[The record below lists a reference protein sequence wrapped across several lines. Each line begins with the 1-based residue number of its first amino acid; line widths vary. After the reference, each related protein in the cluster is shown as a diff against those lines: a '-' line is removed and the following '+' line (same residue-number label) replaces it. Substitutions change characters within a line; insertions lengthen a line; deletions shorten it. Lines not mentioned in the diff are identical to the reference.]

1 MGCYVIAVGGTGN
14 KVMESIVYG
23 ACADAFYTLDDTG
36 RRTPIEEL
44 RLLAVD
50 VDAACG
56 NTTRAKQ
63 AGEHYEDVRA
73 ALRRAGLPTP
83 GFHTRLRVEKWNMNL
98 SRRATSV
105 EQQVRNHK
113 KDQLLARALFNR
125 TEASL
130 EYSEGFR
137 GHPDLGML
145 FFSELLSGLDAAT
158 AAGQPDEM
166 ADLLDAMRQEMERGE
181 TVRVI
186 LCGSIF
192 GGTGASGIP
201 AISQF
206 LRERFRSFG
215 PRLVLAAALMLP
227 YYKVPPSTQNEE
239 LEIVVKSSAF
249 LDKART
255 ALSYYGM
262 EGMIRQDEND
272 QTGVYDAIYLLGLP
286 QEDFVTTR
294 IYSTGSQSQENDA
307 HILEWLAMRCV
318 ARFFRTGFRGAQ
330 SHQIDCYYY
339 QMHERAFSWDSFDEE
354 GELYRV
360 GFGGLMKAGVTY
372 VSECYP
378 YLRRRVKG
386 DARGRRNAVNYY
398 AAFFG
403 GLRGLSVAQRATLEK
418 SVDSLYRLLMFYC
431 NWMCQVLRT
440 LPPNLRK
447 VSPEEKRRQEA
458 EQNYALLC
466 AQAGQLEENPDEAL
480 PDRLNDAQREL
491 AVHALEAKQEAFT
504 RELGGVA
511 WLEILQNAK
520 TLHEGRAT
528 QQRAAIEALQRRLAQ
543 GADEDGAPLD
553 EQKATLEAC
562 RLADMRQS
570 LERLSREN
578 ARVADDIR
586 RAVAEDVAER
596 YPAPKRE
603 RADLLPENE
612 LFDARLA
619 SQLYELLRLSG
630 LPREERSPRRY
641 DALCEALQA
650 GIGRLIVHRVP
661 DPVAISQIAAGL
673 GGGRYQGADPQA
685 AVGAFFAQ
693 LLGAVLEEDTL

>member
-23 ACADAFYTLDDTG
+23 ACADAFYSMDEEG
-36 RRTPIEEL
+36 RRVPVPEIH
-44 RLLAVD
+44 LLAVD

-56 NTTRAKQ
+56 NTTRARQ
-63 AGEHYEDVRA
+63 ACEQYEAVRA
-73 ALRRAGLPTP
+73 ALRRAEADAQ
-83 GFHTRLRVEKWNMNL
+83 GFHTRLIVDKWNMNL

-113 KDQLLARALFNR
+113 KDQLLARTLFNK

-137 GHPDLGML
+137 GHPDLGIL
-145 FFSELLSGLDAAT
+145 FFSELLNGVDAAA

-166 ADLLDAMRQEMERGE
+166 ADFMARIERDMERGE
-181 TVRVI
+181 TASVV

-206 LRERFRSFG
+206 LRERFRSYG
-215 PRLVLAAALMLP
+215 PKLVLAATLMLP
-227 YYKVPPSTQNEE
+227 YYKVPPSAQNEE

-272 QTGVYDAIYLLGLP
+272 QNGVYDAIYLLGMP
-286 QEDFVTTR
+286 QEAFVTTR
-294 IYSTGSQSQENDA
+294 LYSTGSQSQENDA

-339 QMHERAFSWDSFDEE
+339 QMHERAFSWDSFDDEA
-354 GELYRV
+354 ELYRT
-360 GFGGLMKAGVTY
+360 GFGGLMKAGATY

-378 YLRRRVKG
+378 YLRGRIKG
-386 DARGRRNAVNYY
+386 DVRGRRNLVNYDTAY
-398 AAFFG
+398 FSC
-403 GLRGLSVAQRATLEK
+403 LRSLTVAQRATLEK
-418 SVDSLYRLLMFYC
+418 SMDSLYRLLVFYC
-431 NWMCQVLRT
+431 NWMCQILRT

-447 VSPEEKRRQEA
+447 VSPAEQRRQEA
-458 EQNYALLC
+458 VENYARLC
-466 AQAGQLEENPDEAL
+466 EQAAACAL
-480 PDRLNDAQREL
+480 ADPADRLAAAQGEL
-491 AVHALEAKQEAFT
+491 VLRALESKQEAYA
-504 RELGGVA
+504 RELGGLA
-511 WLEILQNAK
+511 QLEILQNAR
-520 TLHEGRAT
+520 TRLEGRAV
-528 QQRAAIEALQRRLAQ
+528 QQRMAIEALQRRIEQ
-543 GADEDGAPLD
+543 GLDEDGGALD
-553 EQKATLEAC
+553 EQSLVMENR
-562 RLADMRQS
+562 RLDGMRDA
-570 LERLSREN
+570 L
-578 ARVADDIR
+578 ARVAKQAER
-586 RAVAEDVAER
+586 VAEDVRAAVTDDIAAR
-596 YPAPKRE
+596 YPAPKQE
-603 RADLLPENE
+603 KAALLPENE

-619 SQLYELLRLSG
+619 SQLYELLRISG
-630 LPREERSPRRY
+630 QPREERNLRRY
-641 DALCEALQA
+641 ELLCDSIQA
-650 GIGRLIVHRVP
+650 GMGRLIVHRVP
-661 DPVAISQIAAGL
+661 DTVAMSQIVAGL

-685 AVGAFFAQ
+685 AVGTFFAQ
-693 LLGAVLEEDTL
+693 LLGAVLEEDSL

>member
-113 KDQLLARALFNR
+113 KDQLLARTLFNR
-125 TEASL
+125 TEATL

-145 FFSELLSGLDAAT
+145 FFSELLNGIDAAV
-158 AAGQPDEM
+158 ANGQPDEM
-166 ADLLDAMRQEMERGE
+166 ADFLALMQADMERGD
-181 TVRVI
+181 TARVI

-206 LRERFRSFG
+206 LRERFRGFG
-215 PRLVLAAALMLP
+215 PRLVLAATLMLP
-227 YYKVPPSTQNEE
+227 YYKVPPSAQNEE

-272 QTGVYDAIYLLGLP
+272 RTGVYDAIYLLGLP
-286 QEDFVTTR
+286 QEAFVTTR
-294 IYSTGSQSQENDA
+294 LYSTGSQSQENDA

-318 ARFFRTGFRGAQ
+318 ARFFRMSFRGAL

-339 QMHERAFSWDSFDEE
+339 QMHERAFRWDSFDDEAD
-354 GELYRV
+354 LYRV
-360 GFGGLMKAGVTY
+360 GFGGLVKAGVAY

-378 YLRRRVKG
+378 YLRKRFKG
-386 DARGRRNAVNYY
+386 EVRGRGNLVNYD
-398 AAFFG
+398 AAYFG
-403 GLRGLSVAQRATLEK
+403 GLRGLSVIQRAALEK
-418 SVDSLYRLLMFYC
+418 SVDSLYRLLTFFC

-440 LPPNLRK
+440 LPPNLRSA
-447 VSPEEKRRQEA
+447 SPEEMRRQEA
-458 EQNYALLC
+458 VDNYAQICALSARLH
-466 AQAGQLEENPDEAL
+466 AQAEETQDAPT
-480 PDRLNDAQREL
+480 DAQL
-491 AVHALEAKQEAFT
+491 GSSLSALEARQLAFVK
-504 RELGGVA
+504 ELGGA
-511 WLEILQNAK
+511 AYLEIMQNARIRQ
-520 TLHEGRAT
+520 EGQAA
-528 QQRAAIEALQRRLAQ
+528 QQRMAIDAAQRRLAQ
-543 GADEDGAPLD
+543 AVDEDGATLD
-553 EQKATLEAC
+553 EQALVLAKRRLEEMRRTLEELTLHCEHIAQ
-562 RLADMRQS
+562 D
-570 LERLSREN
+570 
-578 ARVADDIR
+578 VR
-586 RAVAEDVAER
+586 RAVVEDVASR
-596 YPAPKRE
+596 FPTPKR
-603 RADLLPENE
+603 DKPPLLPENE
-612 LFDARLA
+612 LFDAALMTQLA
-619 SQLYELLRLSG
+619 ELLRLG
-630 LPREERSPRRY
+630 GQPREARNLRRY
-641 DALCEALQA
+641 EALCDSLQA
-650 GIGRLIVHRVP
+650 GISRLLIHRVP
-661 DPVAISQIAAGL
+661 DTVAMPQIIAGL
-673 GGGRYQGADPQA
+673 GGGRYQGRDPQA

-693 LLGAVLEEDTL
+693 LLGAVLEEDSL